1 MKGKDWN
8 DLGGDLN
15 RIIEDA
21 VHMGDFGRLN
31 ENISRTI
38 RKAFNGIGGEEFR
51 SGDGW
56 DFDLSG
62 NKQDGGKCDTDG
74 AGSRASHQQEAPGSG
89 ERPQSQAEAYEYGRP
104 GSTQGG
110 GTRGRGTDGYASG
123 PGNQGAA
130 SSNLHRQQT
139 GGYAYRADSRPAAS
153 AKNTSLFAG
162 SGKRRGGAIAMLAS
176 GIFVAALSFM
186 PLVSLLISIAFAA
199 AGAKIGSAIM
209 LFVML
214 AAGVFLIVKGA
225 AGLSLAKRF
234 DQYVRSLENSEY
246 ADIAKLAAYCHKPEK
261 DIIKDIRKMLGRGW
275 FLQGHLDRNEK
286 CLMVSNRVYEQYLE
300 AEKNTRM
307 REAEEARKR
316 EEEIRRAGGL
326 TPEVRAILEKG
337 SEYIESIR
345 KSNEAIP
352 GEEVS
357 EKIYRM
363 ELLVKR
369 ILQQTEAHPENAR
382 DLRKMMD
389 YYLPMTVKLLGAYEE
404 LDRQPVQG
412 ENILNSKKE
421 IEDTFDTLNSA
432 FAKLLDNLFEDTAW
446 DVSSDISVLQTMLAQ
461 EGLMEDGLKK

>member
-1 MKGKDWN
+1 MNDKDWN

-31 ENISRTI
+31 ENINRTI
-38 RKAFNGIGGEEFR
+38 KNAFRGISGEEFR

-62 NKQDGGKCDTDG
+62 KNG
-74 AGSRASHQQEAPGSG
+74 QQG
-89 ERPQSQAEAYEYGRP
+89 QNEAYDYGRP
-104 GSTQGG
+104 GG
-110 GTRGRGTDGYASG
+110 ASG
-123 PGNQGAA
+123 YGTAGTAAGSGNQRTASA
-130 SSNLHRQQT
+130 SSNLHSQQT
-139 GGYAYRADSRPAAS
+139 GGYAYRTDSRPAAF

-162 SGKRRGGAIAMLAS
+162 SGKRRGGAIAMLVS
-176 GIFVAALSFM
+176 GIVVAALSCL
-186 PLVSLLISIAFAA
+186 PLISLLLSIAFSA
-199 AGAKIGSAIM
+199 AGAKIGSAII
-209 LFVML
+209 LFIML

-225 AGLSLAKRF
+225 AGLNLAKRF

-246 ADIAKLAAYCHKPEK
+246 ADIEKLAVCCHRPEK
-261 DIIKDIRKMLGRGW
+261 EIIRDIRKMLGKGW
-275 FLQGHLDRNEK
+275 FLQGHLDKSEK

-300 AEKNTRM
+300 TERNIIM
-307 REAEEARKR
+307 REAEEARMR
-316 EEEIRRAGGL
+316 EEELKRTGGL

-345 KSNEAIP
+345 KSNDAIP

-363 ELLVKR
+363 ELLVRR
-369 ILQQTEAHPENAR
+369 IFQQTEAHPENAR

-421 IEDTFDTLNSA
+421 IEDTLDTLNSA